1 MANGSNHLVSIVRPP
16 PLLTWVVSQ
25 PQHHFN
31 LPVYGS
37 ACVLEAHLAIEALG
51 LYYTSTTIARCF
63 KMSRF
68 SAVFPPFFAVF
79 RRFSAVF
86 PPQLTREKKDL
97 TQQRRQQQPGSTL
110 AVHACAAMRGLTEGA
125 PPGSASS

>member
-51 LYYTSTTIARCF
+51 LYIDHHRALFQNVS
-63 KMSRF
+63 
-68 SAVFPPFFAVF
+68 FFHRNSLE
-79 RRFSAVF
+79 RR
-86 PPQLTREKKDL
+86 RI
-97 TQQRRQQQPGSTL
+97 
-110 AVHACAAMRGLTEGA
+110 
-125 PPGSASS
+125 